1 MTDTAIAGTSTPA
14 GLDTLTPDARA
25 RVGSA
30 LADAR
35 SPNTRRTRTY
45 RAQWQRFA
53 AWCERHGRAGLPASP
68 ATVADYLT
76 NRATAA
82 KTATVRL
89 SGAAIGAAHRA
100 AGQPDPTATPI
111 VRDSMR
117 GIARQ
122 HAAHPDAAPR
132 QAAALTYDDAIRLM
146 ATAERPQPAGRGV
159 ESAEH
164 AAERARLD
172 AAIVALLFCAGLR
185 RSEVSALRWADVE
198 PTAVAGQVR
207 VRVRTSKTNPTADR
221 EDYRLTVNGFAA
233 ALDALRSATDPQPT
247 DRVVPLSPRQVCRR
261 VQALATRA
269 GLDGV
274 SAHSGRRGM
283 ATELVR
289 RGASTTAIQQA
300 GGWKDPQMVARYA
313 SAVSV
318 EGWRSR
324 ALLRVAARSKENR
337 SSWQSSVLFLCCS
350 LSACFCGPWLGSFGL
365 SWHGYLIGQ
374 VRLACGSFRSFSWAS
389 AGH

>member
-1 MTDTAIAGTSTPA
+1 MIALLDDQPESVREGVRLGGREVGGGQRPGDGVRVEHQVGFSHDRRGRGHPADARIGEDVTDTAIAGTSTPA

-35 SPNTRRTRTY
+35 SPNTRRTY

-89 SGAAIGAAHRA
+89 SAAAIGAAHRA

-172 AAIVALLFCAGLR
+172 AAFVALLFCAGLR
-185 RSEVSALRWADVE
+185 RSEVSALRWADVA
-198 PTAVAGQVR
+198 AVRDQVGLDESWSR
-207 VRVRTSKTNPTADR
+207 IPPIA
-221 EDYRLTVNGFAA
+221 EGAYRHAAPQAVQSGAPASALTGRHGARRRQRRSIVA
-233 ALDALRSATDPQPT
+233 AL
-247 DRVVPLSPRQVCRR
+247 
-261 VQALATRA
+261 
-269 GLDGV
+269 
-274 SAHSGRRGM
+274 
-283 ATELVR
+283 
-289 RGASTTAIQQA
+289 TA
-300 GGWKDPQMVARYA
+300 
-313 SAVSV
+313 
-318 EGWRSR
+318 RSR
-324 ALLRVAARSKENR
+324 SRTAGSRLR
-337 SSWQSSVLFLCCS
+337 W
-350 LSACFCGPWLGSFGL
+350 P
-365 SWHGYLIGQ
+365 
-374 VRLACGSFRSFSWAS
+374 
-389 AGH
+389 